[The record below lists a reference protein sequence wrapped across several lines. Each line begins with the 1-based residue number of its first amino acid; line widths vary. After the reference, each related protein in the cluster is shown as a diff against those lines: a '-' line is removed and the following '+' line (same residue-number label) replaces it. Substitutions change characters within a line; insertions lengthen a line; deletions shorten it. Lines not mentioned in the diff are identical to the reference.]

1 MAGQVQQLSAVSPR
15 EGKALEKTAREGG
28 NALERDRLARKRP
41 SLTDAASRKPPPL
54 PLDEA
59 EADLCKR
66 LAGLMSKAPRRC
78 CEEPPAALV
87 EYSDRIATLA
97 EVVPEPA
104 ELPPLPELPAADT
117 ATAAPTVHSIKWIQR
132 SRRDRL
138 KTALGYSAA
147 WTVTI
152 AVIAVTVGGATV
164 LTLGAEKS
172 ADLAAKASKH
182 GTDIATAAVAA
193 VKLLMRQ

>member
-1 MAGQVQQLSAVSPR
+1 
-15 EGKALEKTAREGG
+15 
-28 NALERDRLARKRP
+28 
-41 SLTDAASRKPPPL
+41 
-54 PLDEA
+54 
-59 EADLCKR
+59 
-66 LAGLMSKAPRRC
+66 MSKAPRRC